1 MVVAAAA
8 AAAEE
13 EEERVLTRVVPNGTE
28 GTERP
33 RALLLLVYK
42 MRLFCRRHFISANAK
57 CARAPFKFAMNPFSS
72 PAQLPR

>member
-8 AAAEE
+8 AAAAAEEEEEE

-33 RALLLLVYK
+33 RARARCCCSFRKCVS
-42 MRLFCRRHFISANAK
+42 FVAAISFPQKRN
-57 CARAPFKFAMNPFSS
+57 ARARRLNS
-72 PAQLPR
+72 Q

>member
-8 AAAEE
+8 AAAEEE

-33 RALLLLVYK
+33 RARVAVARFENASLLSPPFHFRK
-42 MRLFCRRHFISANAK
+42 SEMRARRAV
-57 CARAPFKFAMNPFSS
+57 
-72 PAQLPR
+72 